1 VRLAAALKYE
11 AGIAE
16 SEEKDERILWLA
28 EHGYIEPGEMRMIA
42 EQSVVA
48 KERIGTVA
56 EVATDAAGAAFFE
69 RIKRV
74 RA

>member
-1 VRLAAALKYE
+1 MSCWNGCAARRR
-11 AGIAE
+11 AE
-16 SEEKDERILWLA
+16 IRVGARLWLA

-56 EVATDAAGAAFFE
+56 EVATDAAGAAFFK